1 MSFSETILLPMNAPV
16 PDNVRTYKR
25 VTYIPD
31 GTKIKVYLGKTPDVT
46 YESTVIDF
54 RSNNLSFTCYLSNGN
69 QANTDENIIAEVD
82 PVAGTVETNKA
93 PEGTAETP
101 SKAPEG
107 TAETPSKAP
116 EGTAETPS
124 KAPEIDFSKI
134 DAAENQLIQAIRDAS
149 SNFKQLITQTRGG
162 RRRRRRTFRKK

>member
-101 SKAPEG
+101 SKAPE
-107 TAETPSKAP
+107 
-116 EGTAETPS
+116 
-124 KAPEIDFSKI
+124 IDFSKI